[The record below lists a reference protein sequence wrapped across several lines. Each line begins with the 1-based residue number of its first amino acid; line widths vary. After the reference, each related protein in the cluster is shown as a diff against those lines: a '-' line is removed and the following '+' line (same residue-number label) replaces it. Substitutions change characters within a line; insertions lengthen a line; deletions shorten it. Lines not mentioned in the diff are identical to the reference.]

1 MSGVKDIVRAMAIVN
16 NIADLNAVIKCLI
29 KMHENK
35 EFEIVRKKDR
45 HVEAPSSGGW
55 RDLVT
60 FFNSSI
66 RCFLTFKSMWFEFCS
81 FQCRVRTLLITP
93 ACFSKPQM
101 VNIVVDGHICEIQI
115 AHQQMLAAR
124 KGLAGHAVFNRVRN
138 VMELLDMTL

>member
-1 MSGVKDIVRAMAIVN
+1 MSGVKDIVRAMAISN
-16 NIADLNAVIKCLI
+16 NMDDLNEVIKCLI
-29 KMHENK
+29 EMHNKM

-45 HVEAPSSGGW
+45 HLEAPSSGGW

-66 RCFLTFKSMWFEFCS
+66 FCLLTFKSMWFEFCS
-81 FQCRVRTLLITP
+81 FTCRVRTLLITP
-93 ACFSKPQM
+93 AYFSKPQM
-101 VNIVVDGHICEIQI
+101 VNIVVNGHICEIQI